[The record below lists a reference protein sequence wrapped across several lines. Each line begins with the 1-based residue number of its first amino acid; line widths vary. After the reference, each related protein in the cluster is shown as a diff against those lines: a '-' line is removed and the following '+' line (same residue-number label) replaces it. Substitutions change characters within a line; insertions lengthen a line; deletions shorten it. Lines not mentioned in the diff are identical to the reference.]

1 MTTLP
6 GDGPPGAGRRG
17 NGLPAAEWGALVDLD
32 PRLSEAL
39 LSSLAAEG
47 VAAFVEPAAG
57 VDTVSRA
64 ASLPK
69 RPLDRLWVDPAR
81 AEQAR
86 VVVTAEVADLSAL
99 LAEDEPGATAHGL
112 VRPVPRTAATRVLA
126 PPQLPDPPRRDGALP
141 TSGAPAEL
149 PLDDDEIFRQII
161 AGFSTEV
168 APQVPP
174 WPVAEDLPGAARARP
189 TPQPGAP
196 PYRRRT
202 DPPRPDEGPGGTAP
216 PGSPAPRVQP
226 RDAPPP
232 GVQSPRT
239 QGPGTA
245 RPGFRSPGA
254 QTPDGRGGA
263 QTSNRPPSN
272 RPPSEG
278 LPGWV
283 EPERIEDDG
292 HFVPPPPPAVPRVR
306 ARTVGAVVMLVL
318 GLVLLFAPD
327 LIGQVADTGI
337 LLLGIVLTAGGAGLL
352 VWWVRDAPG
361 NDSGPDHGAVV

>member
-1 MTTLP
+1 VTTLP

-126 PPQLPDPPRRDGALP
+126 PPQLPDPPRRDGAPP

-149 PLDDDEIFRQII
+149 PLDDDEAFRQII

-189 TPQPGAP
+189 APEPGAP

-202 DPPRPDEGPGGTAP
+202 DPPRPDEGPAGTAP
-216 PGSPAPRVQP
+216 PGSPAPGVQP

-239 QGPGTA
+239 QRPGTA
-245 RPGFRSPGA
+245 RPGVRSPGA
-254 QTPDGRGGA
+254 QTPDDRGGGA
-263 QTSNRPPSN
+263 QTSNRPPA
-272 RPPSEG
+272 EG

-306 ARTVGAVVMLVL
+306 PRTVGAVVMLVL

-327 LIGQVADTGI
+327 LVGQVADTGI